1 MHEIG
6 QFDSLSFSLAGLVM
20 CKMFFL
26 LIKFCYR
33 DVPHPADSEKSQQYF
48 LQVYSTRMDNEVKVD
63 QGPVQNHTMLHC
75 MAGFSDRI
83 YKVN

>member
-26 LIKFCYR
+26 LIKFCYE
-33 DVPHPADSEKSQQYF
+33 DVPHLLTLKRVSSISFKF
-48 LQVYSTRMDNEVKVD
+48 TLYSTRMDNEVKVD
-63 QGPVQNHTMLHC
+63 QGPVQNDHMLEFIV
-75 MAGFSDRI
+75 GFSD
-83 YKVN
+83 